1 MNLLL
6 KMAHGCGRG
15 LRNNVAAAAVNSG
28 SRDRRH
34 HAALRAM
41 SFSSFSAHWGSRW
54 ANEWPC
60 ATRLSR
66 RARKLGDNS
75 FSLLNFDIGFSSFL
89 GRVDKFDPVT
99 RGCEI

>member
-15 LRNNVAAAAVNSG
+15 LQNNVAVAAVNSG

-75 FSLLNFDIGFSSFL
+75 FSLLNLRHWFL
-89 GRVDKFDPVT
+89 LVPRP
-99 RGCEI
+99 RGQI